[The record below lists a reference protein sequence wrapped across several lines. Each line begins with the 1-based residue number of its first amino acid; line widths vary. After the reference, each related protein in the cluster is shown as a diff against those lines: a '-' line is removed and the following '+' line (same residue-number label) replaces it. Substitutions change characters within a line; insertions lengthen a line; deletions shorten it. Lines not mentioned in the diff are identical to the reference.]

1 MLNIYH
7 LRYAL
12 EIAKTGSIKNAA
24 ENLFMAQ
31 PNLSRAI
38 KELENSLG
46 ITIFERTSK
55 GVIPTADG
63 EKFLIRARNILK
75 EVDAVQDLF
84 SKKKNLSIFSITVP
98 RASYISKA
106 FTEFSKNLNAEADTE
121 IFYTESNSLKAI
133 NNIVYEDYKLAI
145 VRYNEV
151 DEQYFKDMLEEKGL
165 KGEIIARFS
174 MKVVFSKQSPL
185 ANELSLTPALL
196 SEYIECSYG
205 DRFIPT
211 LSAEEAREKA
221 KLSMAKRVIYLS
233 ERAGLFD
240 LLAENHQTFARCSSL
255 TDEALKRYGLIQREC
270 EDEKEVYKDFL
281 VYKKDYRL
289 SELDKDFITQLC
301 NSRRKYIK

>member
-1 MLNIYH
+1 MKNKFSVCKISL
-7 LRYAL
+7 
-12 EIAKTGSIKNAA
+12 IACSFPLVGLASCGGGGS
-24 ENLFMAQ
+24 
-31 PNLSRAI
+31 PHS
-38 KELENSLG
+38 
-46 ITIFERTSK
+46 
-55 GVIPTADG
+55 TADG
-63 EKFLIRARNILK
+63 
-75 EVDAVQDLF
+75 
-84 SKKKNLSIFSITVP
+84 
-98 RASYISKA
+98 
-106 FTEFSKNLNAEADTE
+106 
-121 IFYTESNSLKAI
+121 KAI
-133 NNIVYEDYKLAI
+133 IYIATYNGGVGYEWI
-145 VRYNEV
+145 NTICNMFNEQFAEYT
-151 DEQYFKDMLEEKGL
+151 DPQLEEKGL